1 MTIKDSGR
9 WITNTVTCHDLLCRV
24 KVLIGF
30 STLHSTHYKIT
41 VVHRHTCSFYLGL
54 RRTTLRVSL
63 LHHVVCDRLTCQLR
77 FLQIYHIGIYD
88 IGLKSLSVWRKFL
101 WHVAGA
107 VLLMQTCE
115 HVCDVCKTCVTFV
128 EHVCDV
134 CKTCVT
140 FAERVS
146 RV

>member
-1 MTIKDSGR
+1 MTVNDSGM
-9 WITNTVTCHDLLCRV
+9 WITNTVTYHDSLCRV

-30 STLHSTHYKIT
+30 STLYSTHHKKA
-41 VVHRHTCSFYLGL
+41 VVQRHTCSFYLGH
-54 RRTTLRVSL
+54 RRTTLRVSPYRYYITWS
-63 LHHVVCDRLTCQLR
+63 VIVWPVRITCSLR
-77 FLQIYHIGIYD
+77 FLQCYH

-101 WHVAGA
+101 WHVAGV
-107 VLLMQTCE
+107 VLLMRTCE

-140 FAERVS
+140 FVERV
-146 RV
+146 